1 MDCFYINLDRATERR
16 SRLESNFAAIK
27 KPNWSLTRFPAIDT
41 EYVRANNI
49 AGCTT
54 PGEKGCF
61 LSHKI
66 LIGEN
71 LAKAGPLFI
80 AEDDAAFGARSCA
93 LIDAILKQ
101 SPNADWDILF
111 TDVGT
116 PQLSTM
122 IDLVKYRR
130 GLAAKGEELAFLD
143 LSKLNF
149 VGSTAYL
156 VNPKSKQKLYGLLD
170 SVTEI
175 DLPYDLYLRQQAH
188 AGILK
193 VRSLFPFVTTLSDY
207 SEDSQIKVADLKR
220 PDLRWNLFRK
230 MVWAERNLASC
241 KPALEQMN
249 GSVTEQVAALF
260 KQLRSSPD
268 EELNAFGVLFTAI
281 AADMD

>member
-16 SRLESNFAAIK
+16 SRLESNFAAVK
-27 KPNWSLTRFPAIDT
+27 KPNWNLTRFSAIDT

-49 AGCTT
+49 AGRTT

-71 LAKAGPLFI
+71 LGKAGPLFI
-80 AEDDAAFGARSCA
+80 AEDDAAFGARSFA
-93 LIDAILKQ
+93 LIDAILQQNK
-101 SPNADWDILF
+101 NADWDILF

-143 LSKLNF
+143 LGKLNF
-149 VGSTAYL
+149 VGSTAYI
-156 VNPKSKQKLYGLLD
+156 VNPKSKQKLYDLLA

-175 DLPYDLYLRQQAH
+175 DLPYDLYLRQQSH

-193 VRSLFPFVTTLSDY
+193 VR
-207 SEDSQIKVADLKR
+207 A
-220 PDLRWNLFRK
+220 
-230 MVWAERNLASC
+230 
-241 KPALEQMN
+241 
-249 GSVTEQVAALF
+249 
-260 KQLRSSPD
+260 
-268 EELNAFGVLFTAI
+268 
-281 AADMD
+281 